1 MVEISAVLVSIYLGY
16 NLSQV
21 IVKVMVHD
29 YFPPDRAYME
39 VVEFLEENTP
49 PGSVIGMTGGGNVG
63 YLIKDRTIV
72 NMDGLIN
79 SHEYFIALKN
89 REAAPYLVEHGM
101 TIVFAN
107 PHLLTMSPYY
117 GQFAPYL
124 VSFNS
129 FGGKDLLYL
138 LKEPKY

>member
-1 MVEISAVLVSIYLGY
+1 
-16 NLSQV
+16 
-21 IVKVMVHD
+21 
-29 YFPPDRAYME
+29 ME
-39 VVEFLEENTP
+39 VVEYIEENTS

-79 SHEYFIALKN
+79 SYEYFRALQN
-89 REAAPYLVEHGM
+89 GQAPIYLHEHDM

-107 PHLLTMSPYY
+107 PRLLEIPPYY

-124 VSFNS
+124 VRFNS
-129 FGGKDLLYL
+129 YGGKDLLYL
-138 LKEPKY
+138 LDEPKY